1 MYVWMSII
9 TMRITKMQ
17 LARLHT
23 ISCKNK
29 MRFMRIVLFK
39 YRKQRLNAS
48 QTPVAVSP
56 QTSHRL
62 QASDQPHCPLFS
74 RLQHL
79 QNSHKNKK
87 STDDTGIK
95 AIAFLVALWVAT
107 AVLPF
112 DLQTV
117 AVLALAI
124 LFGDWMLRAG

>member
-1 MYVWMSII
+1 MSII
-9 TMRITKMQ
+9 TMYITKIQ

-23 ISCKNK
+23 ISCKNSV
-29 MRFMRIVLFK
+29 RFMRTVLFK
-39 YRKQRLNAS
+39 YRKQRSNAS
-48 QTPVAVSP
+48 QTLYVAASP

-112 DLQTV
+112 SLQTV